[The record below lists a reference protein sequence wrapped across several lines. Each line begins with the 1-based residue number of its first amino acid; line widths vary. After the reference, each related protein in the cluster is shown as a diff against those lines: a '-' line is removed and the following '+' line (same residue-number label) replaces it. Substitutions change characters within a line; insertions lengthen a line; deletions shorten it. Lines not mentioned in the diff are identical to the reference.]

1 MKLRGLVLGAV
12 LLGVSPAWAGT
23 SMFEAPLD
31 CVKPRL
37 DLMRGICADPELR
50 DLARA
55 AQDKFD
61 KARLRLK
68 AQPDLLRAAGAINDA
83 FVSSLMVFFDN
94 DRMQPSLALR
104 RHMALLDAIQPAA
117 GKGLQGHWAG
127 DSTDLVVTGSSKPA
141 AHMRSQGFG
150 QNAYDCGWQARV
162 MPRRGGWITDT
173 GPKNA
178 DLGVFHVTMTRDGA
192 ALKVETPTQSE
203 RAPDDCPPWAS
214 FSGTYLPVS
223 GKAGLERM
231 PGWILPQRNLAGE
244 KRKTID
250 DFLLL
255 LPGPPFPEHA
265 PDLGRDILSAL
276 ITGKP
281 VEGWTMVRPK
291 ADAIDIARE
300 GRKERVVFQF
310 TDPDRKTVEVIAY
323 RDATYH
329 LAEWRERADGKTMF
343 FSVPSLARAVQRL
356 FLTTRSGFKD
366 GLPRD
371 GLPVSNLIDDLK
383 EHVERLET
391 CRYFGDLRKA
401 GPFLSQSE
409 IDRNR
414 ASARCSEREK
424 LEAGI
429 RERRGQYPDAM
440 RVLDLANR
448 LAEE

>member
-23 SMFEAPLD
+23 SMFEASLD

-50 DLARA
+50 DLARVT
-55 AQDKFD
+55 QDKFD

-68 AQPDLLRAAGAINDA
+68 AQPYLLKAVEAINA
-83 FVSSLMVFFDN
+83 SFVSSLMVFFDN

-127 DSTDLVVTGSSKPA
+127 DSTDLVVTGSSRLSA
-141 AHMRSQGFG
+141 RMRSQGFG

-162 MPRRGGWITDT
+162 LPRRGGWITDT

-178 DLGVFHVTMTRDGA
+178 DLGIFHVTMTREGP
-192 ALKVETPTQSE
+192 ALNVETPEQSE

-214 FSGTYLPVS
+214 FSGPYLPVS
-223 GKAGLERM
+223 GTAGLARM

-244 KRKTID
+244 KQKTID
-250 DFLLL
+250 DFLRL
-255 LPGPPFPEHA
+255 LPGPALPEHA
-265 PDLGRDILSAL
+265 PDLSREILTAL
-276 ITGKP
+276 VSGKP

-291 ADAIDIARE
+291 ADVIDIARD
-300 GRKERVVFQF
+300 GRKDRVVFQF
-310 TDPDRKTVEVIAY
+310 ADQDRKAVEVIAY
-323 RDATYH
+323 HDASYH
-329 LAEWRERADGKTMF
+329 LAEWHERADGRTMH
-343 FSVPSLARAVQRL
+343 FSVPPLKRAVQRL
-356 FLTTRSGFKD
+356 FLTTRGGFKD
-366 GLPRD
+366 GLPRE
-371 GLPVSNLIDDLK
+371 GLPVSNLQDDLK

-391 CRYFGDLRKA
+391 CRYFGELRKA

-409 IDRNR
+409 IDTNR

-424 LEAGI
+424 LEEGI

-440 RVLDLANR
+440 RVLDLSNR
-448 LAEE
+448 LATE